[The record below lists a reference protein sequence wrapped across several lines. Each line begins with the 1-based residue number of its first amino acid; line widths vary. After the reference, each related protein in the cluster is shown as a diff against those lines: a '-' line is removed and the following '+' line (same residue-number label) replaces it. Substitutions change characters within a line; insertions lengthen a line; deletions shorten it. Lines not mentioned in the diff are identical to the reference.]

1 MNTDELYLQLVRD
14 KDIYPDPETGREGFW
29 AIALTRTAAL
39 VRFAHRSLQAVSAHS
54 GNGQLS
60 QSPADTFADELEER
74 LAARK
79 ARRAERS
86 AAAQRG
92 WQTRR
97 AG

>member
-54 GNGQLS
+54 GNGRLS
-60 QSPADTFADELEER
+60 R
-74 LAARK
+74 WWRH
-79 ARRAERS
+79 
-86 AAAQRG
+86 G
-92 WQTRR
+92 
-97 AG
+97 